1 MTIAVPLAPP
11 LRVRRSDR
19 PWYRDWLGDRRERA
33 TARPAARYR
42 GELHQVQGFTM
53 RLSAQEWIQRKLIED
68 GVHEWAETAI
78 LPTFVRRGWTAFDVG
93 ANIGYYSLILSR
105 LVGPEG
111 RVYAFEPNPLAR
123 ERLEEHVAINGTSNV
138 EVTSLALGERLG
150 EGRFRFD
157 PDAPTSHEVPNWGSW
172 SLARSRRAGNV
183 NVTFSTADLVVRA
196 CAIERVHFMK
206 IDVEG
211 LELSVLRGAREILHR
226 HRPFCL
232 VEFHAA
238 AEPDMER
245 LHKVQALLESRR
257 YTICRVHKHPW
268 PHLRELTADDL
279 KPPLH
284 FYVLAY
290 PGRHDIHL

>member
-1 MTIAVPLAPP
+1 MSLAVPMAAP
-11 LRVRRSDR
+11 LR
-19 PWYRDWLGDRRERA
+19 
-33 TARPAARYR
+33 ARPALASVLEWLRRRAGPAAREPGPCR
-42 GELHQVQGFTM
+42 GELYDVQGFRM

-78 LPTFVRRGWTAFDVG
+78 LPTFVRRGWTVFDVG
-93 ANIGYYSLILSR
+93 ANIGYYSLLLSR

-123 ERLEEHVAINGTSNV
+123 ARLEDHVALNSASNI
-138 EVTSLALGERLG
+138 EVTALALGERLG

-157 PDAPTSHEVPNWGSW
+157 PDAPAGHAVPNWGSW
-172 SLARSRRAGNV
+172 SLARSRRSGNV
-183 NVTFSTADLVVRA
+183 SVTFSTADLVVRA
-196 CAIERVHFMK
+196 CRIERVHFMK

-238 AEPDMER
+238 AEPDLER
-245 LHKVQALLESRR
+245 LHKLQALLASRR
-257 YTICRVHKHPW
+257 
-268 PHLRELTADDL
+268 
-279 KPPLH
+279 
-284 FYVLAY
+284 
-290 PGRHDIHL
+290 